1 MHTFIDNIN
10 TEQPDD
16 YIIETI
22 NGEDLSVN
30 LVDSYYDT
38 SLVEESL
45 TYKKPP
51 EPLSPAPRTKVAKT
65 SDNQS
70 IGRGTGTSYPVT
82 VGQDVTYKKQGTF
95 TTKVYEGLNRLTS
108 KRLNVI
114 EDKEKQ
120 IDNLNQLSLKKSQLQ
135 LKITEMEY
143 KIMELK
149 QETEKEKCASELKQV
164 KLKEQILESEL
175 NKTY

>member
-22 NGEDLSVN
+22 NAEDLSVN

-45 TYKKPP
+45 THKKPP
-51 EPLSPAPRTKVAKT
+51 EPLSPAPRNKVAKT
-65 SDNQS
+65 LENQS
-70 IGRGTGTSYPVT
+70 IGHGTGTSYPVT
-82 VGQDVTYKKQGTF
+82 VGQDVKFKKQSSF

-120 IDNLNQLSLKKSQLQ
+120 IDNLNQLSLKKIA
-135 LKITEMEY
+135 IT
-143 KIMELK
+143 
-149 QETEKEKCASELKQV
+149 V
-164 KLKEQILESEL
+164 KDYR
-175 NKTY
+175 NGV